1 MKRGFTTHLVI
12 WAIVLGLGAY
22 LAGTLVHT
30 RGAAQARARNTAL
43 THARLVAEHAHASI
57 RQVELILDDLAER
70 LPRDALAQG
79 TALPDIR
86 RAALRDLLNT
96 ARGRM
101 AGIENVILSDSVGML
116 TVTAIDPVPMVAID
130 DRTYFRTVREGAP
143 GQTFLSDAVQGR
155 VSGKWGLMVA
165 RRLEDASGRF
175 LGLVAV
181 NLGLDRQFIHF
192 YRSLAPEG
200 DAAIALWSH
209 DWRLL
214 TRYPVVEPE
223 IGKAHLIES
232 LAPLIDADL
241 NETSTVAVSPVDRT
255 VRLIALRRVE
265 DYPLYAS
272 FAVAESDYMA
282 QWRDQARDTMLA
294 ILALLVGGGVLS
306 TLEVRSGRTAER
318 VRRLIR
324 ETPLGLITLR
334 AGAEGDLLLLQSN
347 PAAHRIL
354 QTNLEPHAGER
365 LVSLLPGLTG
375 SPILER
381 VRAVARQGQP
391 WRASGLPYRDER
403 LQALFDIVAF
413 QVAPGVAGV
422 MFDDVSEREAAVAAL
437 NARERDL
444 RRAESLA
451 QLGSWR
457 LRLADRSMTCSDEC
471 LRILGARAGMP
482 VSVSTFTALI
492 HPDDRERVR
501 AAWRNLLAGG
511 RMDETY
517 RIGREGR
524 PTTWVR
530 ARAEHDPLPGDD
542 ITLLGT
548 IQDITQQHEAEQR
561 LKDSED
567 RFHQLFARH
576 ASIMLLIEPVS
587 GAIVDANAAAA
598 EFYGY
603 AIETLVGMRIQD
615 INALPPEDVERERQ
629 RAFKEQRNYFVF
641 PHRLADGRLRTVEV
655 YSPPIQAGGQ
665 TVLFSI
671 MHDVTEKQLA
681 ESRLR
686 LAAGVFD
693 NAHEGIVVT
702 DLSGTI
708 LEVNRAYCTLT
719 GYEREDLIGRN
730 PRILQAGPSDE
741 AFYAEMWGHLGRRGF
756 WRGDLHN
763 RRKDGS
769 YYLQET
775 GITAVT
781 NALGLRTHYIGFA
794 EDVTLLR
801 QSQQR
806 LEYLAYHDALTQLPN
821 RLLLAD
827 HIRLAL
833 AAARREGR
841 HVAVCYLDLDE
852 FKPVNDQWGHT
863 VGDQLLVEVAGRL
876 KACVRAEDTVARL
889 GGDEFVILLASLDSR
904 TEGEQALARVVA
916 ALSSPFQLTVG
927 EIGVGASIG
936 VSVFPPDDADADSLI
951 RHADQAM
958 YLAKQAGRNS
968 IRFFD
973 PDADRRARSLRDSV
987 AEVALGLERG
997 EFELYYQPQVH
1008 LRSGRVVGVE
1018 ALLRWNHPQRGLLAP
1033 GGFLAEVDNT
1043 EVAVALGEWVLDTA
1057 LRQAD
1062 TWHRAGLELR
1072 VGINVSAHHLQQ
1084 DTFAAR
1090 LAERLSRHPELP
1102 AGRIEL
1108 EILETAALE
1117 DLSRISRL
1125 METCRRFGVS
1135 FALDDFGTGYAS
1147 LAYLKHLPANLLKI
1161 DQSFIR
1167 DMLSDP
1173 EDHAIVQ
1180 GIVGLAMAFRREVIA
1195 EGVESLA
1202 HGEALLALGCPLAQG
1217 YCIAR
1222 PMPAAAVAP
1231 WVAHWCNPP
1240 EWSQPAPPE
1249 DRP

>member
-365 LVSLLPGLTG
+365 PVSLLPGLTG

-524 PTTWVR
+524 PTT
-530 ARAEHDPLPGDD
+530 
-542 ITLLGT
+542 
-548 IQDITQQHEAEQR
+548 
-561 LKDSED
+561 
-567 RFHQLFARH
+567 
-576 ASIMLLIEPVS
+576 
-587 GAIVDANAAAA
+587 
-598 EFYGY
+598 
-603 AIETLVGMRIQD
+603 
-615 INALPPEDVERERQ
+615 
-629 RAFKEQRNYFVF
+629 
-641 PHRLADGRLRTVEV
+641 
-655 YSPPIQAGGQ
+655 
-665 TVLFSI
+665 
-671 MHDVTEKQLA
+671 
-681 ESRLR
+681 
-686 LAAGVFD
+686 
-693 NAHEGIVVT
+693 
-702 DLSGTI
+702 
-708 LEVNRAYCTLT
+708 
-719 GYEREDLIGRN
+719 
-730 PRILQAGPSDE
+730 
-741 AFYAEMWGHLGRRGF
+741 
-756 WRGDLHN
+756 
-763 RRKDGS
+763 
-769 YYLQET
+769 
-775 GITAVT
+775 
-781 NALGLRTHYIGFA
+781 
-794 EDVTLLR
+794 
-801 QSQQR
+801 
-806 LEYLAYHDALTQLPN
+806 
-821 RLLLAD
+821 
-827 HIRLAL
+827 
-833 AAARREGR
+833 
-841 HVAVCYLDLDE
+841 
-852 FKPVNDQWGHT
+852 
-863 VGDQLLVEVAGRL
+863 
-876 KACVRAEDTVARL
+876 
-889 GGDEFVILLASLDSR
+889 
-904 TEGEQALARVVA
+904 
-916 ALSSPFQLTVG
+916 
-927 EIGVGASIG
+927 
-936 VSVFPPDDADADSLI
+936 
-951 RHADQAM
+951 
-958 YLAKQAGRNS
+958 
-968 IRFFD
+968 
-973 PDADRRARSLRDSV
+973 
-987 AEVALGLERG
+987 
-997 EFELYYQPQVH
+997 
-1008 LRSGRVVGVE
+1008 
-1018 ALLRWNHPQRGLLAP
+1018 
-1033 GGFLAEVDNT
+1033 
-1043 EVAVALGEWVLDTA
+1043 
-1057 LRQAD
+1057 
-1062 TWHRAGLELR
+1062 
-1072 VGINVSAHHLQQ
+1072 
-1084 DTFAAR
+1084 
-1090 LAERLSRHPELP
+1090 
-1102 AGRIEL
+1102 
-1108 EILETAALE
+1108 
-1117 DLSRISRL
+1117 
-1125 METCRRFGVS
+1125 
-1135 FALDDFGTGYAS
+1135 
-1147 LAYLKHLPANLLKI
+1147 
-1161 DQSFIR
+1161 
-1167 DMLSDP
+1167 
-1173 EDHAIVQ
+1173 
-1180 GIVGLAMAFRREVIA
+1180 
-1195 EGVESLA
+1195 
-1202 HGEALLALGCPLAQG
+1202 
-1217 YCIAR
+1217 
-1222 PMPAAAVAP
+1222 
-1231 WVAHWCNPP
+1231 
-1240 EWSQPAPPE
+1240 
-1249 DRP
+1249 